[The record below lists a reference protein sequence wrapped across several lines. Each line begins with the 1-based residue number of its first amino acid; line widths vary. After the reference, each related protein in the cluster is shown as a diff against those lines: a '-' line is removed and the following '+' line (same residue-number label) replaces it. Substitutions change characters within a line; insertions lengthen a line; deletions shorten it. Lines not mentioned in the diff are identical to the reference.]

1 MKKILALLLAAV
13 MVAGLFAG
21 CTTGNGGNDTTTAPV
36 DNSGDTTTAPV
47 DNNGDTTTTTAPATP
62 SGEVVTLKW
71 YQVGGGQPGNYDA
84 WLAQINP
91 YLEEK
96 IGVNLD
102 VQVVGWG
109 DWGDRRSVIVST
121 NEPYDI
127 MFTNMDTYAADV
139 ALGAF
144 ADLTDLLENYPD
156 LKNVLPAEYW
166 DAVRIDGRIYGVP
179 AYKDSS
185 MTNYFVWDADVA
197 AEYFPGYK
205 DAHTLADLTDGL
217 KAIYEGTGTAPVGLN
232 KDGIS
237 AVAGNKYDGLG
248 AGLGTLGVSYTK
260 GDNKVV
266 CTFEQEDVMNDLR
279 TLHEWYVNG
288 YINQDA
294 PNLDSAPT
302 YKVVAVAQGWPYAA
316 VTTWGPS
323 LGASPFTGEAVN
335 CEAIQW
341 ENTVLSNDT
350 VQGSMACISASSAH
364 PDKALEL
371 LQLVNT
377 DSYVRDML
385 YYGVQGENWDYV
397 DVNGEQ
403 RVHKNNTDWSM
414 AGYTQGTYFNVT
426 LDDTTEFNYW
436 VEEVQKLNESAIPS
450 PALGFS
456 FDTSSVS
463 EKLSACVA
471 VYEKYKSVLLTGAMD
486 PEEIVPQMMSE
497 MRANGFDDIV
507 AEAQAQLD
515 AFLAG

>member
-13 MVAGLFAG
+13 MVAAMFAG
-21 CTTGNGGNDTTTAPV
+21 CTTGGSDTTTAPT
-36 DNSGDTTTAPV
+36 DTTTEPV
-47 DNNGDTTTTTAPATP
+47 STDTTTEPVDDTTAPSTDN
-62 SGEVVTLKW
+62 GEVVDLVW
-71 YQVGGGQPGNYDA
+71 YQVGSSQPTNYDA

-96 IGVNLD
+96 IGVHLD
-102 VQVVGWG
+102 VKIVGWG

-127 MFTNMDTYAADV
+127 MFTNMETYASDV

-144 ADLTDLLENYPD
+144 ADLTDLLDTTPA
-156 LKNVLPAEYW
+156 LKDFVPAEYW
-166 DAVRIDGRIYGVP
+166 DAVRINGQIYGVP
-179 AYKDSS
+179 ALKDSS

-197 AEYFPGYK
+197 NQYFPGYK

-248 AGLGTLGVSYTK
+248 AGLATLGLSYTK

-279 TLHEWYVNG
+279 TLHDWYTKG

-294 PNLDSAPT
+294 PNLDNAPT

-316 VTTWGPS
+316 VTTWGPQ
-323 LGASPFTGEAVN
+323 LGASPYTGEAVN

-364 PDKALEL
+364 PDKALQL
-371 LQLVNT
+371 LELVNT
-377 DSYVRDML
+377 DSYVRDLL
-385 YYGVQGENWDYV
+385 YYGVQGDNWDYV
-397 DVNGEQ
+397 DVDGVQ
-403 RVHKNNTDWSM
+403 KVHKNNTDWSM
-414 AGYTQGTYFNVT
+414 AGYTQGTFFNVT
-426 LDDTTEFNYW
+426 LEDTVEVNYW
-436 VEEVQKLNESAIPS
+436 VDEVQVLNETAIPS

-456 FDTSSVS
+456 FNTEPVA

-486 PEEIVPQMMSE
+486 PDEVVPEMMTE
-497 MRANGFDDIV
+497 MRANGFDDII
-507 AEAQAQLD
+507 AEAQTQLD